1 MFLFGRKSYSTTD
14 NKTKNTN
21 QANLSQY
28 MKLIY
33 SSRWHLASAKHC
45 HAQSLLLHQSL
56 TCQNLGQSKVQE
68 KGDPYLL
75 LFNSCL
81 DYFSIAVPKTPW
93 PRQVIE
99 ERVTGGLPFQSS
111 DVKGRE
117 RELTG
122 DGIGFW
128 NLKALPGTVTHFL
141 HEATPPNPSQ
151 TVPPTGETS
160 IQAIESSY
168 SSSFRELSETGQIH

>member
-99 ERVTGGLPFQSS
+99 ERLYSGLQFLRDEPIQAGKHEQMRRMNEKAEWALNPQSLTPVMYFFQQSYTSKSS
-111 DVKGRE
+111 A
-117 RELTG
+117 T
-122 DGIGFW
+122 
-128 NLKALPGTVTHFL
+128 
-141 HEATPPNPSQ
+141 ATP
-151 TVPPTGETS
+151 TGN
-160 IQAIESSY
+160 QV
-168 SSSFRELSETGQIH
+168 F